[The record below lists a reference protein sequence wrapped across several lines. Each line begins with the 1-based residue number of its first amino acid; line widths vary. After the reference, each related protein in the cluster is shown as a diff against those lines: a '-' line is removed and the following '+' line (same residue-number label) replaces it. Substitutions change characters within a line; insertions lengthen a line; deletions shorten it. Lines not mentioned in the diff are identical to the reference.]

1 LHLPF
6 SPQELG
12 PERQVVLVQILEL
25 ERQVVLVQRIL
36 EVQVLQVVLV
46 QRILEVQ
53 VLQVA

>member
-25 ERQVVLVQRIL
+25 ERQVVLVQIL
-36 EVQVLQVVLV
+36 ELERQVVLV
-46 QRILEVQ
+46 QRQLEVQ